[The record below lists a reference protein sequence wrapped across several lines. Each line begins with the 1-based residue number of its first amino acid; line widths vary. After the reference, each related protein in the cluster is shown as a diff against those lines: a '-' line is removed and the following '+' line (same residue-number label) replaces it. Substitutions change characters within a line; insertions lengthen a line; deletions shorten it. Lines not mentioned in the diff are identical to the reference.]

1 MAGIFS
7 KVFEITIKKEG
18 KLQGKKM
25 YKFNFEDFNGQNCS
39 ITVFPDGA
47 EKMFKWIKAK
57 TKKSEIPE
65 TFGMVFASNVNY
77 YNEQFGLVL
86 SDIYSLELPPNLPED
101 FKIKKDVKASEITT
115 QSLSEIEEELFDEG
129 IVLH

>member
-1 MAGIFS
+1 
-7 KVFEITIKKEG
+7 
-18 KLQGKKM
+18 
-25 YKFNFEDFNGQNCS
+25 
-39 ITVFPDGA
+39 
-47 EKMFKWIKAK
+47 
-57 TKKSEIPE
+57 
-65 TFGMVFASNVNY
+65 MVFASNVNY